1 MKLKDGFIT
10 HESDG
15 EQIMVAA
22 GEVRFSGMVR
32 SNKTAAFIVD
42 CLKEETAKE
51 QIVEK
56 LVAAYDAP
64 KEVIEKDVQ
73 KILDSL
79 RSIGA
84 LDE

>member
-1 MKLKDGFIT
+1 MRLKDGFIT

-42 CLKEETAKE
+42 CLKEETSE
-51 QIVEK
+51 NSIVEN
-56 LVAAYDAP
+56 LLAVFDAP
-64 KEVIEKDVQ
+64 RDVIEQDVG

>member
-42 CLKEETAKE
+42 CLKEKTTQT

-64 KEVIEKDVQ
+64 VEVIERDVQ